1 MLRTDLIRPVPEL
14 LRANA
19 DRFGDK
25 PACSDGH
32 RTVSH
37 AELERRTRRLAG
49 HLAGL
54 RLHPGDR
61 AMICLGNR
69 VETVESYFGV
79 LRANGVAVPVNPRST
94 DAELSYLLADSGA
107 RLVLTDV
114 AHADQFDR
122 LRERFP
128 ELRVVVSG
136 DGPLPKGFIA
146 FEPLPDTEPD
156 LAARDDLGLDEVAWM
171 LYTSGTT
178 GLPKGVLS
186 TQRNCLWSLA
196 ACYVPVTG
204 LTAEDR
210 VLWPLPLFH
219 SLSHIVCL
227 LAATAVGAR
236 TRIVDGVSTSDV
248 LDALRE
254 ERSTFIAG
262 VPTLYHHL
270 IEAARERD
278 LATPELRIALVG
290 GAVAT
295 ADLVRSFEATFGV
308 PLVDAYGSTETC
320 GAIAVNWPT
329 GPRVEGSCG
338 LPVPGLTVRLVDP
351 DSGVDVPAGREGE
364 FWVSGPNIM
373 AGYHNQPEATAAA
386 LRDGWY
392 RTGDL
397 GRRDEAGFCTVTG
410 RIKELVIRA
419 GENIHPGE
427 VEAVLRTVP
436 GVADAAVV
444 GKPHAVLGEVPVAF
458 VVPGPDGFDPA
469 ALLATCRERLSYFKV
484 PEEIYEIARVPR
496 TASGK
501 ITRHVLLELP
511 ARLRAAGDGQYDS
524 LLRLDWVPQSALPDA
539 PAGTGTWALA
549 DADALGVGVGLAEGL
564 RAAGVDLSDPVSD
577 PVAGYVAD
585 VAGDDGAAPDVVVVA
600 PQVVGRPEEA
610 GVPDEAE
617 ATVDEGV
624 DRLAARLGT
633 WLADDRLAGTTFVV
647 ATMGAVATG
656 SEENAPEPLSA
667 TLWGVVRSLQA
678 AYPGRLTLVDVDVDV
693 DVNGG
698 GGGAGAG
705 VGVREDG
712 RVAALLRAVRDGHDQ
727 AAIRGGVLLVP
738 RLTRISV
745 PAEPG
750 PAPALDPDGLV
761 VITGGDTARGTALA
775 RHLVTAYGARN
786 LLLLSANGLPE
797 EAAAALRTELARDG
811 AQVSMAVCDPA
822 DRAALDSV
830 LDAQD
835 RPVTAAVHIEEP
847 GPERS
852 LATSL
857 RGMTH
862 LEERTRTAEP
872 TLFVVV
878 TSAAG
883 VLGSPGRPD
892 RAAADQFGE
901 ALVRRRRA
909 LGLSGLALAWGPLP
923 GEQGTAPVAG
933 AVPLP
938 EALALFD
945 AALTA
950 GQGPLVLLRPSTT
963 GPAGGEPVP
972 AVLRHLVDAPSV
984 VPASDEPAAAEFR
997 RRLAAESESG
1007 RRRMALAL
1015 VREHAAA
1022 ALGLASADPV
1032 EADQAF
1038 SAFGFTSLT
1047 AVALRNRLN
1056 AATGARLAATV
1067 VFDHPTP
1074 AGLARHLVREITG
1087 KRSVRAPAR
1096 ARGVSDEPVAIVAM
1110 GCHLPGEVATP
1121 EDLWRLVADGR
1132 DAIAGFPE
1140 DRGWDLAGLFDSD
1153 PDAVGKSYVREGG
1166 FLTGAG
1172 GFDAAF
1178 FGISPREALA
1188 MDPQQRLLL
1197 ETAWETFEN
1206 AGIDPGSLHGTDVG
1220 VFSGVMYHDYGADA
1234 GTAAE
1239 GLEGH
1244 LGVGSAGS
1252 VVSGRVAYAMG
1263 LTGPAVTVDTACSSS
1278 LVALHLAVQ
1287 AVRTGECSLALAG
1300 GVAVMSRPTSFI
1312 EFSRQRGLAPDGRCK
1327 SFAEGA
1333 DGTNW
1338 SEGVGLVLL
1347 ERLSDAR
1354 RNGHEVL
1361 AVVRGTAVNQDGAS
1375 NGLTAPNGPS
1385 QERVIQQALANAGLT
1400 VADVD
1405 AVEAHGTGTSLGD
1418 PIEAQA
1424 LLATYGQE
1432 RPEGQPLWLGSLKS
1446 NIGHAQAAAGV
1457 AGVIKMVLAMR
1468 HNTLPKTLHAER
1480 PTTQVDWAS
1489 GAVSLLSEARPW
1501 PETGRPRRA
1510 GISSF
1515 GVSGTNA
1522 HVVLEQGPPEVA
1534 VPEAE
1539 AGAPGLVATGG
1550 VVPWVLSAKSPA
1562 ALRAQAERLVSH
1574 LESGETPRAVDVGWS
1589 LATTRATLEHRAV
1602 ILATDTEDG
1611 IATARALA
1619 EGRPDPLLVTGQ
1631 TRTDGKTVF
1640 VFPGQG
1646 AQWVGMGAQLLN
1658 TSPVFATRLR
1668 ECADA
1673 LAPYTDWSL
1682 VDVITGAPDAPSLDR
1697 VDVVQP
1703 ATFAVVVSLAALW
1716 QSMGIHPDAVIG
1728 HSQGEIAAA
1737 CVAGHLTLDAA
1748 AKVVAL
1754 RSQIIADHLAGHGGM
1769 MSLATPA
1776 DTIDLSNW
1784 HGKLWIAAHNS
1795 PSATVVAGDAEALH
1809 ELHARYTDQGIRAR
1823 IIPVDYAS
1831 HTGHVD
1837 TIKDQLHHALD
1848 NVTFEPGTIP
1858 WLSTVTGQ
1866 WIEPNTIDGN
1876 YWYRNLRQTV
1886 QFHTAITTL
1895 ADQSYRTFIE
1905 VSPHPVLTTA
1915 IQETLEA
1922 NDTSN
1927 TTITGTLRRDDDT
1940 PTRLLTNLAHLTTH
1954 GTPVNWPTLFT
1965 GTHPTRIP
1973 LPTYP
1978 FQQETFWLDRSG
1990 PGDVRAVGLE
2000 DTGHP
2005 LVGAVVSV
2013 PDTDGVLLTG
2023 RLSLRTH
2030 PWLAD
2035 HAVSGTILLP
2045 GTAMVEL
2052 AVRAGDEAEA
2062 RVLEELV
2069 ISRPMAVPDEGTLH
2083 VQVLVG
2089 GEEGDEGGRRKV
2101 GVYSR
2106 PEGIRQWTEH
2116 ATGTLLTGG
2125 TATAAATTAHPWP
2138 PEGAEPVALE
2148 GFYEQL
2154 AEAGYEYGPAF
2165 RGLSAVWKRDDE
2177 VFAEVAVP
2185 EDQTA
2190 VAGRFGIHPALL
2202 DATLHAGNFCFESGG
2217 DRPTMLPFAW
2227 TDVRLH
2233 AVGATAVRVRATA
2246 SGADGLCVQITDPHG
2261 LPVATIGSLQ
2271 LRETTPEQLR
2281 ALSAAPGGNGLWAVE
2296 WAECG
2301 LDGTTEAQWATL
2313 GKPVGESRLPDSP
2326 PHYADV
2332 SQVVAAAGERPA
2344 ALVADVS
2351 AWAPE
2356 NTGPP
2361 IDRAHALCARVLDL
2375 LRQWV
2380 DRPELAGTRL
2390 VILTRGAM
2398 AVHDTAEVTD
2408 PAAAAVWGLVRSAQ
2422 SEHPGRIQLIDIDE
2436 HSHHTLPTALTATDQ
2451 PQLALRDATAYTPH
2465 LAPAATPTP
2474 EPLTLAPEGTVLI
2487 TGGTGTLGALTAR
2500 HLITHHKARNLLLV
2514 SRQGTDA
2521 PGADRLSAEL
2531 TRLGARIRI
2540 AACDAADRDQLA
2552 TVLAD
2557 IPADQPLTAVIHT
2570 AGALDDALLTD
2581 LTPERLGTVFRPKVD
2596 AITHLHDLT
2605 RDHDLA
2611 AFVIYSSA
2619 TGALGTPGQANYAAA
2634 NTYADAL
2641 AQQRHA
2647 AGLPATSLAWGLWE
2661 TTSALTAGM
2670 STTHQ
2675 QRTRHSGVIPL
2686 TDADGMRLL
2695 DTALTTHQ
2703 PHLIPLK
2710 LDRTAL
2716 RNSAASHTLPPL
2728 LRTLAQSHHRPTAH
2742 TTPRTATA
2750 PPLSEQLAALDPAQR
2765 LQHLTAFVRAEAA
2778 AVLGHAT
2785 SDAVG
2790 PDDPLFEIG
2799 FDSLT
2804 AVELRN
2810 RLNAATG
2817 LQLPA
2822 ALLFDHPT
2830 PAMAAE
2836 HLQEQLAPKDAS

>member
-114 AHADQFDR
+114 AHAEQFDR
-122 LRERFP
+122 LREQFP

-227 LAATAVGAR
+227 LAATAVGAG

-278 LATPELRIALVG
+278 FATPELRIALVG

-351 DSGVDVPAGREGE
+351 DTGVDVPAGREGE

-458 VVPGPDGFDPA
+458 VVPGPDGFDPS

-524 LLRLDWVPQSALPDA
+524 LLRLDWVPHPALPDA
-539 PAGTGTWALA
+539 PAGTGTWALV
-549 DADALGVGVGLAEGL
+549 DADALGAGLAEGL
-564 RAAGVDLSDPVSD
+564 RAAGVDVAD
-577 PVAGYVAD
+577 PVADYVADPVAD

-600 PQVVGRPEEA
+600 PQVVGLPEEA
-610 GVPDEAE
+610 GVPDEAGVTAGE
-617 ATVDEGV
+617 AA

-647 ATMGAVATG
+647 ATTGAVATG

-667 TLWGVVRSLQA
+667 ALWGVVRSLQA
-678 AYPGRLTLVDVDVDV
+678 AYPGRLTLVDVDDE
-693 DVNGG
+693 
-698 GGGAGAG
+698 GGGAG
-705 VGVREDG
+705 EDG
-712 RVAALLRAVRDGHDQ
+712 RVAALLRAVQDGHDQ

-822 DRAALDSV
+822 ERAALDSV

-862 LEERTRTAEP
+862 LEERTRTAGP
-872 TLFVVV
+872 ALFVVV

-892 RAAADQFGE
+892 LAAVDQFGE

-963 GPAGGEPVP
+963 GLAGGEPVP
-972 AVLRHLVDAPSV
+972 AVLRHLVDAPSG

-1007 RRRMALAL
+1007 RRHMALAL

-1087 KRSVRAPAR
+1087 KRSVRAPVR

-1385 QERVIQQALANAGLT
+1385 QERVIRQALANAGLT

-1468 HNTLPKTLHAER
+1468 HNTLPKTLHADE
-1480 PTTQVDWAS
+1480 PTTKVDWS
-1489 GAVSLLSEARPW
+1489 QGAVSLLSEARPW
-1501 PETGRPRRA
+1501 PETGHPRRA

-1522 HVVLEQGPPEVA
+1522 HVILEQAPPEVA

-1539 AGAPGLVATGG
+1539 ASEAGTPGLVATGG
-1550 VVPWVLSAKSPA
+1550 VVPWMLSGKTPA

-1574 LESGETPRAVDVGWS
+1574 LESGDAPRAVDVGWS
-1589 LATTRATLEHRAV
+1589 LATTRAALDHRAV

-1631 TRTDGKTVF
+1631 TGTDGKTVF

-1682 VDVITGAPDAPSLDR
+1682 IDVITGAPDAPSLDR
-1697 VDVVQP
+1697 V
-1703 ATFAVVVSLAALW
+1703 
-1716 QSMGIHPDAVIG
+1716 
-1728 HSQGEIAAA
+1728 
-1737 CVAGHLTLDAA
+1737 
-1748 AKVVAL
+1748 
-1754 RSQIIADHLAGHGGM
+1754 
-1769 MSLATPA
+1769 
-1776 DTIDLSNW
+1776 
-1784 HGKLWIAAHNS
+1784 
-1795 PSATVVAGDAEALH
+1795 
-1809 ELHARYTDQGIRAR
+1809 
-1823 IIPVDYAS
+1823 
-1831 HTGHVD
+1831 
-1837 TIKDQLHHALD
+1837 
-1848 NVTFEPGTIP
+1848 
-1858 WLSTVTGQ
+1858 
-1866 WIEPNTIDGN
+1866 
-1876 YWYRNLRQTV
+1876 
-1886 QFHTAITTL
+1886 
-1895 ADQSYRTFIE
+1895 
-1905 VSPHPVLTTA
+1905 
-1915 IQETLEA
+1915 
-1922 NDTSN
+1922 
-1927 TTITGTLRRDDDT
+1927 
-1940 PTRLLTNLAHLTTH
+1940 
-1954 GTPVNWPTLFT
+1954 
-1965 GTHPTRIP
+1965 
-1973 LPTYP
+1973 
-1978 FQQETFWLDRSG
+1978 
-1990 PGDVRAVGLE
+1990 
-2000 DTGHP
+2000 
-2005 LVGAVVSV
+2005 
-2013 PDTDGVLLTG
+2013 
-2023 RLSLRTH
+2023 
-2030 PWLAD
+2030 
-2035 HAVSGTILLP
+2035 
-2045 GTAMVEL
+2045 
-2052 AVRAGDEAEA
+2052 
-2062 RVLEELV
+2062 
-2069 ISRPMAVPDEGTLH
+2069 
-2083 VQVLVG
+2083 
-2089 GEEGDEGGRRKV
+2089 
-2101 GVYSR
+2101 
-2106 PEGIRQWTEH
+2106 
-2116 ATGTLLTGG
+2116 
-2125 TATAAATTAHPWP
+2125 
-2138 PEGAEPVALE
+2138 
-2148 GFYEQL
+2148 
-2154 AEAGYEYGPAF
+2154 
-2165 RGLSAVWKRDDE
+2165 
-2177 VFAEVAVP
+2177 
-2185 EDQTA
+2185 
-2190 VAGRFGIHPALL
+2190 
-2202 DATLHAGNFCFESGG
+2202 
-2217 DRPTMLPFAW
+2217 
-2227 TDVRLH
+2227 
-2233 AVGATAVRVRATA
+2233 
-2246 SGADGLCVQITDPHG
+2246 
-2261 LPVATIGSLQ
+2261 
-2271 LRETTPEQLR
+2271 
-2281 ALSAAPGGNGLWAVE
+2281 
-2296 WAECG
+2296 
-2301 LDGTTEAQWATL
+2301 
-2313 GKPVGESRLPDSP
+2313 
-2326 PHYADV
+2326 
-2332 SQVVAAAGERPA
+2332 
-2344 ALVADVS
+2344 
-2351 AWAPE
+2351 
-2356 NTGPP
+2356 
-2361 IDRAHALCARVLDL
+2361 
-2375 LRQWV
+2375 
-2380 DRPELAGTRL
+2380 
-2390 VILTRGAM
+2390 
-2398 AVHDTAEVTD
+2398 
-2408 PAAAAVWGLVRSAQ
+2408 
-2422 SEHPGRIQLIDIDE
+2422 
-2436 HSHHTLPTALTATDQ
+2436 
-2451 PQLALRDATAYTPH
+2451 
-2465 LAPAATPTP
+2465 
-2474 EPLTLAPEGTVLI
+2474 
-2487 TGGTGTLGALTAR
+2487 
-2500 HLITHHKARNLLLV
+2500 
-2514 SRQGTDA
+2514 
-2521 PGADRLSAEL
+2521 
-2531 TRLGARIRI
+2531 
-2540 AACDAADRDQLA
+2540 
-2552 TVLAD
+2552 
-2557 IPADQPLTAVIHT
+2557 
-2570 AGALDDALLTD
+2570 
-2581 LTPERLGTVFRPKVD
+2581 
-2596 AITHLHDLT
+2596 
-2605 RDHDLA
+2605 
-2611 AFVIYSSA
+2611 
-2619 TGALGTPGQANYAAA
+2619 
-2634 NTYADAL
+2634 
-2641 AQQRHA
+2641 
-2647 AGLPATSLAWGLWE
+2647 
-2661 TTSALTAGM
+2661 
-2670 STTHQ
+2670 
-2675 QRTRHSGVIPL
+2675 
-2686 TDADGMRLL
+2686 
-2695 DTALTTHQ
+2695 
-2703 PHLIPLK
+2703 
-2710 LDRTAL
+2710 
-2716 RNSAASHTLPPL
+2716 
-2728 LRTLAQSHHRPTAH
+2728 
-2742 TTPRTATA
+2742 
-2750 PPLSEQLAALDPAQR
+2750 
-2765 LQHLTAFVRAEAA
+2765 
-2778 AVLGHAT
+2778 
-2785 SDAVG
+2785 
-2790 PDDPLFEIG
+2790 
-2799 FDSLT
+2799 
-2804 AVELRN
+2804 
-2810 RLNAATG
+2810 
-2817 LQLPA
+2817 
-2822 ALLFDHPT
+2822 
-2830 PAMAAE
+2830 
-2836 HLQEQLAPKDAS
+2836 

>member
-69 VETVESYFGV
+69 VEMVESYFGV

-114 AHADQFDR
+114 AHADQFGR
-122 LRERFP
+122 LREQFP
-128 ELRVVVSG
+128 ELRMVVSG

-146 FEPLPDTEPD
+146 FEPLPDTEPQ
-156 LAARDDLGLDEVAWM
+156 LAARDDLGLDEITWM

-227 LAATAVGAR
+227 LAATAVGAS
-236 TRIVDGVSTSDV
+236 TRIVDGVSTADV

-278 LATPELRIALVG
+278 FATPELRIALVG

-295 ADLVRSFEATFGV
+295 ADLVRSFESAFGV

-351 DSGVDVPAGREGE
+351 DTGVDVPAGREGE

-373 AGYHNQPEATAAA
+373 AGYHNQPEATASA

-458 VVPGPDGFDPA
+458 VVPGPDGFDPSE
-469 ALLATCRERLSYFKV
+469 LLATCRERLSYFKV

-549 DADALGVGVGLAEGL
+549 DADALGLAVGL
-564 RAAGVDLSDPVSD
+564 RAAGVDARVVGEPVGEPVGDSVAGLVAGSVADPATDPVTD
-577 PVAGYVAD
+577 L
-585 VAGDDGAAPDVVVVA
+585 AGDDGAAPDVVVVTPPVAGLPDETGA
-600 PQVVGRPEEA
+600 PDEA
-610 GVPDEAE
+610 GV
-617 ATVDEGV
+617 TVGERA
-624 DRLAARLGT
+624 DRLAARLGA

-647 ATMGAVATG
+647 ATTGAVATG
-656 SEENAPEPLSA
+656 AEEDAPEPLSA
-667 TLWGVVRSLQA
+667 ALWGVVRSLQA
-678 AYPGRLTLVDVDVDV
+678 AYPGRLTLVDVDLDG
-693 DVNGG
+693 DGDG
-698 GGGAGAG
+698 DGDGAGAG
-705 VGVREDG
+705 EDG
-712 RVAALLRAVRDGHDQ
+712 REAALLRAVQGGHDQ

-750 PAPALDPDGLV
+750 PAPTLDAGGLV
-761 VITGGDTARGTALA
+761 VITGGDTTRGTALA

-797 EAAAALRTELARDG
+797 EAAATLRTELARDG

-822 DRAALDSV
+822 DRTALDSV
-830 LDAQD
+830 LDAQA

-847 GPERS
+847 TPERS
-852 LATSL
+852 LDTSL
-857 RGMTH
+857 RAMTH
-862 LEERTRTAEP
+862 LEERTRGAAP
-872 TLFVVV
+872 ALFVVV

-909 LGLSGLALAWGPLP
+909 LGLGGLALAWGPLP
-923 GEQGTAPVAG
+923 GEHGTAPVAG

-963 GPAGGEPVP
+963 GLPGGEPVP
-972 AVLRHLVDAPSV
+972 AVLRHLVDAPSG
-984 VPASDEPAAAEFR
+984 VPASDEPAVAEFR

-1007 RRRMALAL
+1007 RQRMALAL

-1022 ALGLASADPV
+1022 TLGLASADPV
-1032 EADQAF
+1032 EASQAF

-1087 KRSVRAPAR
+1087 RRGVQAPVR

-1166 FLTGAG
+1166 FLTDAG

-1252 VVSGRVAYAMG
+1252 VVSGRVAYALG

-1385 QERVIQQALANAGLT
+1385 QERVIRQALANAGLT

-1432 RPEGQPLWLGSLKS
+1432 RPEDQPLWLGSLKS
-1446 NIGHAQAAAGV
+1446 NIGHAQAAAGA
-1457 AGVIKMVLAMR
+1457 AGVIKMVQAMR
-1468 HNTLPKTLHAER
+1468 HGVLPKTLHADE
-1480 PTTQVDWAS
+1480 PTSKVDWTS

-1501 PETGRPRRA
+1501 PETGHPRRA

-1522 HVVLEQGPPEVA
+1522 HVVLEQAPLEAAAPETQA
-1534 VPEAE
+1534 SD

-1550 VVPWVLSAKSPA
+1550 VVPWVLSAKTPA

-1574 LESGETPRAVDVGWS
+1574 LESGSDANPVDVGWS
-1589 LATTRATLEHRAV
+1589 LATTRAALEHRAV
-1602 ILATDTEDG
+1602 ILATDTEG
-1611 IATARALA
+1611 GMATARALA

-1631 TRTDGKTVF
+1631 TGTDGKTVF

-1658 TSPVFATRLR
+1658 TSPVFAARLR

-1682 VDVITGAPDAPSLDR
+1682 IDVITGTPDAPSLDR

-1716 QSMGIHPDAVIG
+1716 QSVGIHPDAVIG

-1737 CVAGHLTLDAA
+1737 HVAGHLTLTNA
-1748 AKVVAL
+1748 AKIVTL
-1754 RSQIIADHLAGHGGM
+1754 RSQTIAHHLAGHGGM
-1769 MSLATPA
+1769 
-1776 DTIDLSNW
+1776 
-1784 HGKLWIAAHNS
+1784 
-1795 PSATVVAGDAEALH
+1795 
-1809 ELHARYTDQGIRAR
+1809 
-1823 IIPVDYAS
+1823 
-1831 HTGHVD
+1831 
-1837 TIKDQLHHALD
+1837 
-1848 NVTFEPGTIP
+1848 
-1858 WLSTVTGQ
+1858 
-1866 WIEPNTIDGN
+1866 
-1876 YWYRNLRQTV
+1876 
-1886 QFHTAITTL
+1886 
-1895 ADQSYRTFIE
+1895 
-1905 VSPHPVLTTA
+1905 
-1915 IQETLEA
+1915 
-1922 NDTSN
+1922 
-1927 TTITGTLRRDDDT
+1927 
-1940 PTRLLTNLAHLTTH
+1940 
-1954 GTPVNWPTLFT
+1954 
-1965 GTHPTRIP
+1965 
-1973 LPTYP
+1973 
-1978 FQQETFWLDRSG
+1978 
-1990 PGDVRAVGLE
+1990 
-2000 DTGHP
+2000 
-2005 LVGAVVSV
+2005 
-2013 PDTDGVLLTG
+2013 
-2023 RLSLRTH
+2023 
-2030 PWLAD
+2030 
-2035 HAVSGTILLP
+2035 
-2045 GTAMVEL
+2045 
-2052 AVRAGDEAEA
+2052 
-2062 RVLEELV
+2062 
-2069 ISRPMAVPDEGTLH
+2069 
-2083 VQVLVG
+2083 
-2089 GEEGDEGGRRKV
+2089 
-2101 GVYSR
+2101 
-2106 PEGIRQWTEH
+2106 
-2116 ATGTLLTGG
+2116 
-2125 TATAAATTAHPWP
+2125 
-2138 PEGAEPVALE
+2138 
-2148 GFYEQL
+2148 
-2154 AEAGYEYGPAF
+2154 
-2165 RGLSAVWKRDDE
+2165 
-2177 VFAEVAVP
+2177 
-2185 EDQTA
+2185 
-2190 VAGRFGIHPALL
+2190 
-2202 DATLHAGNFCFESGG
+2202 
-2217 DRPTMLPFAW
+2217 
-2227 TDVRLH
+2227 
-2233 AVGATAVRVRATA
+2233 
-2246 SGADGLCVQITDPHG
+2246 
-2261 LPVATIGSLQ
+2261 
-2271 LRETTPEQLR
+2271 
-2281 ALSAAPGGNGLWAVE
+2281 
-2296 WAECG
+2296 
-2301 LDGTTEAQWATL
+2301 
-2313 GKPVGESRLPDSP
+2313 
-2326 PHYADV
+2326 
-2332 SQVVAAAGERPA
+2332 
-2344 ALVADVS
+2344 
-2351 AWAPE
+2351 
-2356 NTGPP
+2356 
-2361 IDRAHALCARVLDL
+2361 
-2375 LRQWV
+2375 
-2380 DRPELAGTRL
+2380 
-2390 VILTRGAM
+2390 
-2398 AVHDTAEVTD
+2398 
-2408 PAAAAVWGLVRSAQ
+2408 
-2422 SEHPGRIQLIDIDE
+2422 
-2436 HSHHTLPTALTATDQ
+2436 
-2451 PQLALRDATAYTPH
+2451 
-2465 LAPAATPTP
+2465 
-2474 EPLTLAPEGTVLI
+2474 
-2487 TGGTGTLGALTAR
+2487 
-2500 HLITHHKARNLLLV
+2500 
-2514 SRQGTDA
+2514 
-2521 PGADRLSAEL
+2521 
-2531 TRLGARIRI
+2531 
-2540 AACDAADRDQLA
+2540 
-2552 TVLAD
+2552 
-2557 IPADQPLTAVIHT
+2557 
-2570 AGALDDALLTD
+2570 
-2581 LTPERLGTVFRPKVD
+2581 
-2596 AITHLHDLT
+2596 
-2605 RDHDLA
+2605 
-2611 AFVIYSSA
+2611 
-2619 TGALGTPGQANYAAA
+2619 
-2634 NTYADAL
+2634 
-2641 AQQRHA
+2641 
-2647 AGLPATSLAWGLWE
+2647 
-2661 TTSALTAGM
+2661 
-2670 STTHQ
+2670 
-2675 QRTRHSGVIPL
+2675 
-2686 TDADGMRLL
+2686 
-2695 DTALTTHQ
+2695 
-2703 PHLIPLK
+2703 
-2710 LDRTAL
+2710 
-2716 RNSAASHTLPPL
+2716 
-2728 LRTLAQSHHRPTAH
+2728 
-2742 TTPRTATA
+2742 
-2750 PPLSEQLAALDPAQR
+2750 
-2765 LQHLTAFVRAEAA
+2765 
-2778 AVLGHAT
+2778 
-2785 SDAVG
+2785 
-2790 PDDPLFEIG
+2790 
-2799 FDSLT
+2799 
-2804 AVELRN
+2804 
-2810 RLNAATG
+2810 
-2817 LQLPA
+2817 
-2822 ALLFDHPT
+2822 
-2830 PAMAAE
+2830 
-2836 HLQEQLAPKDAS
+2836 